1 MVEEASY
8 ESGYD
13 INTKL
18 ADIEEKHNLLRDRVL
33 MADEGFLKTL
43 DLIKKEIMIVK
54 DNVRD
59 IKKELEA
66 MKETEQGIIDDL
78 NNFARKEELHI
89 LERYMKLWEPL
100 KFVKADEV
108 KRIVKEELNKG
119 SKKEEKEES

>member
-1 MVEEASY
+1 MVEEAGY

-18 ADIEEKHNLLRDRVL
+18 TDIEEKHNLLRDRVL

-43 DLIKKEIMIVK
+43 DLIKKEISIIK
-54 DNVRD
+54 DNIRD
-59 IKKELEA
+59 LKKNLES

-108 KRIVKEELNKG
+108 KKIVKEEMK
-119 SKKEEKEES
+119 KDKEERKES

>member
-13 INTKL
+13 VNTKL

-43 DLIKKEIMIVK
+43 ELIKKEISIIK
-54 DNVRD
+54 DNIREIRKD
-59 IKKELEA
+59 ISVV
-66 MKETEQGIIDDL
+66 KETEQGIIDSM

-108 KRIVKEELNKG
+108 RKIIKQELSKEN
-119 SKKEEKEES
+119 KEES